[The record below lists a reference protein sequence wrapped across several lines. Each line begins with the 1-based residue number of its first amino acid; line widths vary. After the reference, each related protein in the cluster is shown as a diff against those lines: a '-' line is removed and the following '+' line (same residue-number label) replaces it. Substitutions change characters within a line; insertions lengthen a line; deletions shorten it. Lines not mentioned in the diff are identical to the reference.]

1 MFPALSH
8 LLERNANRRKRVYCE
23 IPPLA
28 STHPDTTTSDITK
41 FRSKNTRKKE
51 RQLTFANV
59 VTIRNKI
66 GIVIPVGTSVC
77 ANCRRSICSP
87 VPEEKIDNEEGKEI
101 SCTASLNEK
110 DYHRRNV
117 NTYNSKSFYNDDPMQ
132 EMFETDSFPS
142 TSEQADLSQSIT
154 DRKWTHTSLILFLD
168 FITSSH
174 IIKDLPFGERKM
186 RLSSGKIIE
195 TPNVIRCMA
204 PAAIIQQFKQY
215 CAENEEIPLELC
227 RVGALTDQRAKDY
240 AEIVQECKRYLK
252 TDFKVHISELAT
264 VPDHC
269 SIFALS
275 DKEEAFSCLCG
286 HNHEMVCCNCEQIS
300 ELLSSLNS
308 LIANSDLKE
317 KEDCRDD
324 YQYKLSQAQTNIFSW
339 KTHIIRTCHQEKAK
353 TEIMNT
359 MGPNDILIVLDWA
372 MKFLPRRYREDQ
384 SNWFAKRGLSWHI
397 GVAFRR
403 RNVIESLAFNHIFNG
418 QIPQDSYATSAV
430 ILDIVNDLKEQ
441 DNSIDKIHLW
451 SDNAGCYKSSETIYA
466 LYCSKFVTSYDF
478 CEAQSGKGACDRTA
492 ATLKSSIR
500 RYINQGNDVLTATQM
515 KEAIE
520 KTSKKVRYVVKVVET
535 DTSATHPHQKV
546 QVPSI
551 SAMNN
556 FEFVENGVKVWRH
569 YKLGAGKLVPLNLAD
584 VIVPKLRIIENP
596 SEIVDFHPLVQS
608 SSSVSSSSTTASSA
622 SSSSTQQSED
632 IFTCTNDGCTA
643 SFNSHQDFNNH
654 LILDNCEIHS
664 ERVSKADVLKTKYVD
679 KLAESQ
685 VNSKE
690 ITLTGNCGE
699 MEGEHHLSRG
709 WAIKTDRKNK
719 RFSDNQKNF
728 LIERFN
734 IGLQTG
740 HKEDPENVAVVMRS
754 VKKADGTRRFS
765 IEEFLTPQQITS
777 FFSRHCRKN
786 GALREQAISDI
797 ESSLLN

>member
-1 MFPALSH
+1 MNINNEQMRAISQQLQQSENRIDNKQSSQNSYECCGKLESLNHFLS
-8 LLERNANRRKRVYCE
+8 LCGV
-23 IPPLA
+23 
-28 STHPDTTTSDITK
+28 
-41 FRSKNTRKKE
+41 
-51 RQLTFANV
+51 ANV
-59 VTIRNKI
+59 N
-66 GIVIPVGTSVC
+66 IPVYTWASYTDKTKKGYIQKIKEVFQAVVDTLFRNETEVVLQDVYSSVNGC
-77 ANCRRSICSP
+77 NIQPA
-87 VPEEKIDNEEGKEI
+87 E
-101 SCTASLNEK
+101 T
-110 DYHRRNV
+110 
-117 NTYNSKSFYNDDPMQ
+117 
-132 EMFETDSFPS
+132 ETDCIIVDALTESYSKAESWQLKRQILSVLSTTLSF
-142 TSEQADLSQSIT
+142 QGMSQKIPGIT
-154 DRKWTHTSLILFLD
+154 EYRYYIAKKHSAVYGCALPPPITEHHRQKMDPHKPDSFLD

-215 CAENEEIPLELC
+215 CAENEEIPLGDSTMFKILTECTANVRKAFEGIDYFIAEGGRAFQDICNVVQELC
-227 RVGALTDQRAKDY
+227 QVGALTDQRATDY
-240 AEIVQECKRYLK
+240 ADIVQECKRYLK

-269 SIFALS
+269 RIFALC

-308 LIANSDLKE
+308 LIANSDLNE
-317 KEDCRDD
+317 KEDCRDE

-492 ATLKSSIR
+492 AMLKSSIR

-520 KTSKKVRYVVKVVET
+520 KTSKKVRYVVK
-535 DTSATHPHQKV
+535 TS
-546 QVPSI
+546 
-551 SAMNN
+551 
-556 FEFVENGVKVWRH
+556 
-569 YKLGAGKLVPLNLAD
+569 
-584 VIVPKLRIIENP
+584 
-596 SEIVDFHPLVQS
+596 
-608 SSSVSSSSTTASSA
+608 
-622 SSSSTQQSED
+622 
-632 IFTCTNDGCTA
+632 
-643 SFNSHQDFNNH
+643 
-654 LILDNCEIHS
+654 
-664 ERVSKADVLKTKYVD
+664 
-679 KLAESQ
+679 
-685 VNSKE
+685 
-690 ITLTGNCGE
+690 
-699 MEGEHHLSRG
+699 
-709 WAIKTDRKNK
+709 
-719 RFSDNQKNF
+719 
-728 LIERFN
+728 
-734 IGLQTG
+734 
-740 HKEDPENVAVVMRS
+740 
-754 VKKADGTRRFS
+754 
-765 IEEFLTPQQITS
+765 
-777 FFSRHCRKN
+777 
-786 GALREQAISDI
+786 
-797 ESSLLN
+797 

>member
-1 MFPALSH
+1 
-8 LLERNANRRKRVYCE
+8 
-23 IPPLA
+23 
-28 STHPDTTTSDITK
+28 
-41 FRSKNTRKKE
+41 
-51 RQLTFANV
+51 
-59 VTIRNKI
+59 
-66 GIVIPVGTSVC
+66 
-77 ANCRRSICSP
+77 
-87 VPEEKIDNEEGKEI
+87 
-101 SCTASLNEK
+101 
-110 DYHRRNV
+110 
-117 NTYNSKSFYNDDPMQ
+117 
-132 EMFETDSFPS
+132 
-142 TSEQADLSQSIT
+142 
-154 DRKWTHTSLILFLD
+154 
-168 FITSSH
+168 
-174 IIKDLPFGERKM
+174 
-186 RLSSGKIIE
+186 
-195 TPNVIRCMA
+195 
-204 PAAIIQQFKQY
+204 
-215 CAENEEIPLELC
+215 
-227 RVGALTDQRAKDY
+227 
-240 AEIVQECKRYLK
+240 
-252 TDFKVHISELAT
+252 
-264 VPDHC
+264 
-269 SIFALS
+269 
-275 DKEEAFSCLCG
+275 
-286 HNHEMVCCNCEQIS
+286 MVCCNCEQIS

-353 TEIMNT
+353 AEIMNT

-384 SNWFAKRGLSWHI
+384 SNWFAKRCLSWHI

-608 SSSVSSSSTTASSA
+608 SSSVSSSSTTAASA